1 MARKR
6 RHRSLGEMIS
16 TISFYGVG
24 VYFLLEGALVREEG
38 GPAVKYAAIWLAGVV
53 CLLGGARFLIADL
66 YEQLRERKR

>member
-24 VYFLLEGALVREEG
+24 IYFLLEGTLVREEG
-38 GPAVKYAAIWLAGVV
+38 GPAMKYATIWLAGVA
-53 CLLGGARFLIADL
+53 CLLGGARFMIADL
-66 YEQLRERKR
+66 FEQLRGRK

>member
-16 TISFYGVG
+16 TVSFYGVG
-24 VYFLLEGALVREEG
+24 DYFLLEGTLIREEG
-38 GPAVKYAAIWLAGVV
+38 APVKYAAIWLAGVV